1 MEYPPDYEKVAQSP
15 HDANSM
21 GSTHDYR
28 PQPKSHLRSALL
40 AGLAATVTFVIG
52 LGVGASAGFMSSNG
66 SGNHSNG
73 AAPAFQGPFVE
84 SSQCGNTTAEARALG
99 CSYDL
104 LSATWWPAACQ
115 DQTTAKEFEDWLHS
129 PKRVRP
135 WPFYRDPEGTQ
146 HIETLE
152 ELSEMAGK
160 DIWTT
165 QEFHTGHCML
175 WWKRLHKSMEG
186 RIATNIWAGEY
197 HHTAHCSALLLAT
210 DWATVGE
217 INGARVP
224 AGGGYGWC
232 RQPIQQGDD
241 LKT

>member
-1 MEYPPDYEKVAQSP
+1 MAYPPDYEKVVQSVD
-15 HDANSM
+15 DAIQL
-21 GSTHDYR
+21 GFDHHCR
-28 PQPKSHLRSALL
+28 SHTRSNLRSAIL
-40 AGLAATVTFVIG
+40 AGLAATITFIIG
-52 LGVGASAGFMSSNG
+52 LGVGSSASLMSNTDSGHLNG
-66 SGNHSNG
+66 G
-73 AAPAFQGPFVE
+73 APAVQGPFVE
-84 SSQCGNTTAEARALG
+84 TSQCGNTTAEARALG

-104 LSATWWPAACQ
+104 LSATWWPAACE
-115 DQTTAKEFEDWLHS
+115 DQSTAREFEEWLRS

-135 WPFYRDPEGTQ
+135 WPFYRDKNGTQ
-146 HIETLE
+146 HLETLE

-197 HHTAHCSALLLAT
+197 HHTAHCSSLLLTT

-217 INGARVP
+217 IVARVP
-224 AGGGYGWC
+224 SGGGYGWC
-232 RQPIQQGDD
+232 RQPIKTGSD
-241 LKT
+241 LKA